1 MDNLK
6 SRSIFYDLLRKTK
19 HKYYTTDKPR
29 VVYDFD
35 HSRTKLFWGKKFK
48 FLSYSDA
55 LKLYDIDELMLEHK
69 EKIDY
74 YLKNVDILY
83 EESKKLGAKPI
94 FINQVTAYGGY
105 DQKHLVLNYALKNI
119 LNL

>member
-55 LKLYDIDELMLEHK
+55 FKTL
-69 EKIDY
+69 
-74 YLKNVDILY
+74 
-83 EESKKLGAKPI
+83 
-94 FINQVTAYGGY
+94 
-105 DQKHLVLNYALKNI
+105 
-119 LNL
+119 